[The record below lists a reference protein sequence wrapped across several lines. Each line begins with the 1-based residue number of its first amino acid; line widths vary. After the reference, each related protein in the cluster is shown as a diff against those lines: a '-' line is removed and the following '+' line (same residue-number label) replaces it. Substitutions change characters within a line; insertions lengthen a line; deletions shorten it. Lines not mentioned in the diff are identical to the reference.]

1 MCTCTHVSLYGL
13 RQFSVISSLQ
23 TGIIAAAGPGMRTA
37 PSRTRRCSCSAAA
50 LLCCCCGNA
59 RAHSSSLCIQ
69 AHAAI
74 RHHHM
79 SFPPLIL
86 ALCILAPLS
95 QLPPLHADA

>member
-50 LLCCCCGNA
+50 LLCKMRTNA
-59 RAHSSSLCIQ
+59 RIFIANEGDREAS
-69 AHAAI
+69 
-74 RHHHM
+74 M
-79 SFPPLIL
+79 KIL
-86 ALCILAPLS
+86 AAARVLRF
-95 QLPPLHADA
+95 

>member
-50 LLCCCCGNA
+50 LLCKMRTIVRKFIFAVLCAQGFFIQ
-59 RAHSSSLCIQ
+59 SSVNNIQ
-69 AHAAI
+69 SPFLLG
-74 RHHHM
+74 RR
-79 SFPPLIL
+79 LYT
-86 ALCILAPLS
+86 
-95 QLPPLHADA
+95 

>member
-50 LLCCCCGNA
+50 LLCKMRTIA
-59 RAHSSSLCIQ
+59 KIFIF
-69 AHAAI
+69 AADCAVI
-74 RHHHM
+74 N
-79 SFPPLIL
+79 
-86 ALCILAPLS
+86 
-95 QLPPLHADA
+95 